1 MKKRGRRVGDWALAL
16 MGGQDRVEWER
27 RVFPLPMLI
36 AFFVPLFCLAGTGLP
51 WASPALS
58 GANEKGLNVQ

>member
-1 MKKRGRRVGDWALAL
+1 MEKGCHVGDWALAL
-16 MGGQDRVEWER
+16 MGGQDRDGMGK
-27 RVFPLPMLI
+27 RVFFPFANAD

-51 WASPALS
+51 WASPAVS